1 MALFLLL
8 IIVAIGPGI
17 AGAVI
22 KGLLYITFARRWAMY
37 GAKGEPSP
45 CHECAGGGLLIIGVV
60 VVIVGLVPLGA
71 WLSRRGRSPGG

>member
-37 GAKGEPSP
+37 GAKGEPS
-45 CHECAGGGLLIIGVV
+45 HVMNALVV
-60 VVIVGLVPLGA
+60 GC
-71 WLSRRGRSPGG
+71 